1 MGSNFDVCSAPP
13 RVGPSPFAA
22 KKTNF
27 MGTHTPSGTVGKL
40 GGLVPPGGA
49 ATLRSTP
56 KDSAKCG
63 ATMSCTT
70 ASQKTATPQPSLAG
84 QSLDKKDALPELHRT
99 PGGTALHF
107 SVNPITDPGSADHT
121 LCHGKCAV
129 KLPQAAED
137 ITANFVLKIEKP
149 TNRALLVLSAPGKPQ
164 RVHNIVDLKQP
175 VIQNNYCLVA
185 SVPGRANVAYLLRLQ
200 TAELTAKFK
209 LYLESL
215 QVTMK
220 RQQKSTLP
228 LPKRTGDGTAT
239 GSGVRNNGEAS
250 SQSSRSAMPAH
261 GPSTPVSTAPLTTVA
276 SQGPS
281 GSSAAPMLVDL
292 DDSDESRDPANP
304 YATIE
309 DAADKLCTLM
319 DSLER
324 DFVDK
329 GFPLT
334 GDAVDELQDTAIDIW
349 LQRGFLGAEDA
360 DIKEDMI
367 KLLKSLFQ
375 VKRQAMQF
383 RHKFK
388 TSRVLRSSSTQVAES
403 SSIKS
408 LQELQLG
415 PAPRGRIQYTSEQIS
430 QLAAKATSRPKDLD
444 RAEYLPPPGTK
455 RIKLS
460 PAPKIDGLSQV
471 RRWLNN
477 GERQAPAGPRPLAS
491 SSIPVSNVPVPATM
505 PAMPVTATPGA
516 VKTSSATSCEAM
528 ELGRLQP
535 ALTKRGQQTDEDFTD
550 SLPPTPALR
559 QAAPAFQGTTGGIS
573 TANTSTVSVL
583 EAKKGTEL
591 ATKNAAAQPP
601 APKPVA
607 KGLANSRWAN

>member
-1 MGSNFDVCSAPP
+1 MSDNVDPSDVKKACFADLTRNTEVLPTLLRETIPLEILLPDVKKNLKSKWSVTIFDEESEQIQGLSNEDARPWAKKVAQAYMSKNPTSSAPP

-27 MGTHTPSGTVGKL
+27 IGTHTPSGTAGKL

-63 ATMSCTT
+63 AAMSCTT

-200 TAELTAKFK
+200 TPELTAKFK

-250 SQSSRSAMPAH
+250 SQSSRSAMPSH

-388 TSRVLRSSSTQVAES
+388 TSRLHEVEFSTPPSKFRS
-403 SSIKS
+403 
-408 LQELQLG
+408 
-415 PAPRGRIQYTSEQIS
+415 
-430 QLAAKATSRPKDLD
+430 
-444 RAEYLPPPGTK
+444 
-455 RIKLS
+455 
-460 PAPKIDGLSQV
+460 
-471 RRWLNN
+471 
-477 GERQAPAGPRPLAS
+477 
-491 SSIPVSNVPVPATM
+491 
-505 PAMPVTATPGA
+505 
-516 VKTSSATSCEAM
+516 
-528 ELGRLQP
+528 
-535 ALTKRGQQTDEDFTD
+535 
-550 SLPPTPALR
+550 
-559 QAAPAFQGTTGGIS
+559 
-573 TANTSTVSVL
+573 
-583 EAKKGTEL
+583 
-591 ATKNAAAQPP
+591 
-601 APKPVA
+601 
-607 KGLANSRWAN
+607 

>member
-1 MGSNFDVCSAPP
+1 
-13 RVGPSPFAA
+13 
-22 KKTNF
+22 
-27 MGTHTPSGTVGKL
+27 
-40 GGLVPPGGA
+40 
-49 ATLRSTP
+49 
-56 KDSAKCG
+56 
-63 ATMSCTT
+63 
-70 ASQKTATPQPSLAG
+70 
-84 QSLDKKDALPELHRT
+84 
-99 PGGTALHF
+99 
-107 SVNPITDPGSADHT
+107 
-121 LCHGKCAV
+121 
-129 KLPQAAED
+129 
-137 ITANFVLKIEKP
+137 
-149 TNRALLVLSAPGKPQ
+149 
-164 RVHNIVDLKQP
+164 
-175 VIQNNYCLVA
+175 
-185 SVPGRANVAYLLRLQ
+185 
-200 TAELTAKFK
+200 
-209 LYLESL
+209 
-215 QVTMK
+215 
-220 RQQKSTLP
+220 
-228 LPKRTGDGTAT
+228 
-239 GSGVRNNGEAS
+239 
-250 SQSSRSAMPAH
+250 
-261 GPSTPVSTAPLTTVA
+261 
-276 SQGPS
+276 
-281 GSSAAPMLVDL
+281 MLVDL

-516 VKTSSATSCEAM
+516 VKTFSATSCEAM
-528 ELGRLQP
+528 EL
-535 ALTKRGQQTDEDFTD
+535 D